1 MQAYFMESICKT
13 GIFII
18 CAQVLVHFRP
28 KASYEKYLKMLVSAM
43 ILVQLFVPI
52 GELFAES
59 NEQNFAENVAQ
70 FEEELSKRLEQTGEV
85 AEDVEEIS
93 EYQPESSAEASA
105 ADNVIEQNNR
115 TILDIPIHEINMDKI
130 NIQIG
135 EGGRRDADN

>member
-1 MQAYFMESICKT
+1 MQSYFVESICKT

-43 ILVQLFVPI
+43 ILVQLFAPI

-59 NEQNFAENVAQ
+59 NEQNFTENVAQ

-105 ADNVIEQNNR
+105 ADSGIEQNNR
-115 TILDIPIHEINMDKI
+115 SILDIPIHEISMDKI

-135 EGGRRDADN
+135 EGGRQDADN